1 MGPIKMKEMF
11 HIEIISLIDLGWE
24 CVPGRTRATYLLMI
38 QKRRNN
44 SFEEKVGK
52 LEVRAKR

>member
-11 HIEIISLIDLGWE
+11 RIEIISLIELEWE
-24 CVPGRTRATYLLMI
+24 YVPGRTRATYLSMI

-52 LEVRAKR
+52 PEVRAKR